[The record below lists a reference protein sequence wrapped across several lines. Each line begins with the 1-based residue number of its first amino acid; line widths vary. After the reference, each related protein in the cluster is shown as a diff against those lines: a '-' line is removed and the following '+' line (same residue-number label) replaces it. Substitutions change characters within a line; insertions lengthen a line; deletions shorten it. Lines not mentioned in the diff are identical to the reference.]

1 MGLAVCVGA
10 LADLLENDPE
20 GAEWIESDIKAI
32 NECLV
37 KNGVDE
43 HIEPRTLPELESRDQ
58 TGGFPYSWTHYLRR
72 IVAHAM
78 AEPGWKATPVAEGED
93 PTSDEAVIDATINI
107 SGHFICH
114 SDSEGYYVPKDF
126 EEVIFGDEKMT
137 GGGII
142 GSSYRVMEEMQ
153 LAAKALGIDLVNGE
167 LSDEGAA
174 AINDVDE
181 NDPFMI
187 EKIVWLSFY
196 EAARLSIKH
205 NTMIVFQ

>member
-10 LADLLENDPE
+10 LADLLANDPE

-32 NECLV
+32 NECLA
-37 KNGVDE
+37 KDGVDA
-43 HIEPRTLPELESRDQ
+43 HVEPRTLPQLESRDQ
-58 TGGFPYSWTHYLRR
+58 TGSFPYSWTHYLRR

-78 AEPGWKATPVAEGED
+78 ADPSWNATPVAEDED
-93 PTSDEAVIDATINI
+93 PTSDAAVLDATINL
-107 SGHFICH
+107 SGHFVCH

-126 EEVIFGDEKMT
+126 QEVIFGDEKMT

-153 LAAKALGIDLVNGE
+153 LAAKALGINLVNGE